1 MNKKDLKQK
10 AEQSIDHH
18 IEDIMGIAKKLYEN
32 PELGYKE
39 TYGTN
44 EVRKIF
50 EELGLQDIEE
60 NIAVTGVRGALNP
73 KGSGPHIV
81 VMGELDSVISPDH
94 PDASEDGAVHACGH
108 NNQVAA
114 MVGVAYGL
122 ATDEIVNKL
131 DGKVTFMA
139 VPAEEF
145 IELDFRSKL
154 MENGEIEFYGGK
166 QELIARGAFDDADLV
181 MMIHSIDLSGTDKK
195 IIVAPKGNGFI
206 GKKVQF
212 IGKES
217 HAGAAPEE
225 GINALNAA
233 MLAINNIN
241 AQRETFRDAD
251 KIRVHPILTK
261 GGDIV
266 NIVPSDVRM
275 ESYVRGKTLEGIQD
289 ANEKVNRSLIHGAKA
304 VGANIKI
311 EEIPGYF
318 PLIDYKPLAEV
329 FYDNAKEFMKEEEIV
344 WDFELGGSFDIG
356 DLSHIMPILHPL
368 VGGISGALHTRD
380 FSLTDAE
387 LAYITPAKIMACT
400 IVDLLADGGKKAK
413 QVMEKSNPPMT
424 KDEYLDIQRKN
435 ARVIEE

>member
-1 MNKKDLKQK
+1 MNTKELKQK
-10 AEQSIDHH
+10 AELSIDGHK
-18 IEDIMGIAKKLYEN
+18 EEIMGIARKLYEN

-39 TYGTN
+39 IYGTK

-50 EELGLQDIEE
+50 EALGLEDIEE
-60 NIAVTGVRGALNP
+60 NIAVTGVRGTLNP
-73 KGSGPHIV
+73 DGSGPHIV

-94 PDASEDGAVHACGH
+94 PDATEGGAVHACGH

-114 MVGVAYGL
+114 MVGVGYGL
-122 ATDEIVNKL
+122 ATEEMIRKL

-145 IELDFRSKL
+145 IELDYRSKL
-154 MENGEIEFYGGK
+154 MEKGEIEFYGGK
-166 QELIARGAFDDADLV
+166 QELIARGVMDDVDLV
-181 MMIHSIDLSGTDKK
+181 MMIHSIDLSKTDKK

-241 AQRETFRDAD
+241 AQRETFRDED
-251 KIRVHPILTK
+251 KIRVHPIITK

-329 FYDNAKEFMKEEEIV
+329 FYENARAFMKEEEIV

-368 VGGISGALHTRD
+368 VGGITGALHTRE
-380 FSLTDAE
+380 FCLTDAE
-387 LAYITPAKIMACT
+387 LAYITPAKIMAGT
-400 IVDLLADGGKKAK
+400 IIDLLADKGKKAK
-413 QVMEKSNPPMT
+413 EVIAQSNPPMT
-424 KDEYLDIQRKN
+424 KDEYLDLQRKN
-435 ARVIEE
+435 ARIIEE